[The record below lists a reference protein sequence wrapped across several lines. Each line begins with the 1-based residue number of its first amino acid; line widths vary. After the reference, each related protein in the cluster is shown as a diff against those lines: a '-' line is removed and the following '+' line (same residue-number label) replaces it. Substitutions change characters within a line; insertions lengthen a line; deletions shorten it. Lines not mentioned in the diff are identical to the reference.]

1 MPHHSPATA
10 SSTPRHK
17 TIRLVAWQ
25 AFQTGDGLPP
35 ERCRTILQ
43 AQRNLKMPHN
53 QGKPAEVCTLRRR
66 RILRSVR
73 GLACMLVS
81 LLIISFTMSRCHD
94 ADSNPYFE
102 GSMRVH
108 SVIFL
113 RTSGPRIFFRPV
125 GFLSNLPSR
134 PLCYSD
140 QPITNCR
147 IRPHQFVRYGP
158 YPLAVL
164 ALAAGNPDVPGLAG
178 RCRFDHAANIFP
190 AGTGKKSI
198 SLENL
203 CSVANRRA

>member
-1 MPHHSPATA
+1 MP
-10 SSTPRHK
+10 
-17 TIRLVAWQ
+17 
-25 AFQTGDGLPP
+25 DGLSGTWILKCYTDAANPRRFAPFVGAGSSQRSRLGVHASLPP
-35 ERCRTILQ
+35 D
-43 AQRNLKMPHN
+43 H
-53 QGKPAEVCTLRRR
+53 
-66 RILRSVR
+66 
-73 GLACMLVS
+73 
-81 LLIISFTMSRCHD
+81 LIYMSRCHD

-164 ALAAGNPDVPGLAG
+164 ALAAGNQDVPGLAG

-203 CSVANRRA
+203 CSVANRRT